1 MRRFLVVGH
10 RASTA
15 STFPLDDL
23 AGAAGRMDI
32 LLNAASAALLIAHG
46 IRADVEAALLLLG
59 PPDPPRL
66 LRFHGARLRGYQPDI
81 RSNAALIRRGLEHG
95 SRVERE
101 VAPGILASRA
111 TLDEALDRLGPPF
124 LHVREGGSDIRGLD
138 LPVHGTYVFSDNQ
151 DLAPDEERS
160 VLDRGAATV
169 GLGPIALHTDHAIAI
184 VQNELDRRVARTP
197 MPRAPAESNSRG
209 QKL

>member
-15 STFPLDDL
+15 SSFPLDDL
-23 AGAAGRMDI
+23 AGGAGRMDI
-32 LLNAASAALLIAHG
+32 LLNAANAALLVAHG

-66 LRFHGARLRGYQPDI
+66 LRLHGARLRGYQPDI

-101 VAPGILASRA
+101 VSPGILVSRA
-111 TLDEALDRLGPPF
+111 TFEETLDRLGPPVIY
-124 LHVREGGSDIRGLD
+124 VREGGPDIRGLD
-138 LPVHGTYVFSDNQ
+138 LHASGTYVFSDNR
-151 DLAPDEERS
+151 DLAPDEERA
-160 VLDRGAATV
+160 VLERGAAIV
-169 GLGPIALHTDHAIAI
+169 GLGPVALHTDHAIAV
-184 VQNELDRRVARTP
+184 VQNELDRRVA
-197 MPRAPAESNSRG
+197 
-209 QKL
+209 